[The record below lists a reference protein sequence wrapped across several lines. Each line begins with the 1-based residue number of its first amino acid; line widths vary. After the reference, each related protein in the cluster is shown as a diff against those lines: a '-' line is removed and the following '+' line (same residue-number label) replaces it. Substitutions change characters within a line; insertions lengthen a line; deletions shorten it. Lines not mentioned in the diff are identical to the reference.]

1 MGFKRPE
8 VQIFSPRP
16 KRRGLNSSATLSLE
30 NSFESIAHS
39 FRRSALF
46 RCAEMRAVHSLLV
59 SPLHSETIAL
69 SLISARGGSRLD
81 FKQQMCCAPC
91 FVGGEKRMTTRD
103 AHVRSLNF
111 SPARSATDASLR
123 SVCLPAFLLTPT
135 PFSRPFAIPSLRSLQ
150 IFSPRPKRRGLNSS
164 ATLSSENSFESI
176 AHSFRRS
183 ALFRCAEMRAVH
195 SLLVSPLHSKL
206 SRCVVIFS
214 RGTACEHDKTAP

>member
-1 MGFKRPE
+1 MWRSLVARLNG
-8 VQIFSPRP
+8 VQEA
-16 KRRGLNSSATLSLE
+16 GSSNLLTQTTQE
-30 NSFESIAHS
+30 HS
-39 FRRSALF
+39 
-46 RCAEMRAVHSLLV
+46 VN
-59 SPLHSETIAL
+59 
-69 SLISARGGSRLD
+69 
-81 FKQQMCCAPC
+81 CCAPC

-164 ATLSSENSFESI
+164 ATLSYESI

-195 SLLVSPLHSKL
+195 SLLVSPLHSETIAL
-206 SRCVVIFS
+206 SLIS
-214 RGTACEHDKTAP
+214 ARGGNRLNFK

>member
-1 MGFKRPE
+1 MWRSLVARLNG
-8 VQIFSPRP
+8 VQEA
-16 KRRGLNSSATLSLE
+16 GSSNLLTQTTQE
-30 NSFESIAHS
+30 HS
-39 FRRSALF
+39 ANR
-46 RCAEMRAVHSLLV
+46 
-59 SPLHSETIAL
+59 
-69 SLISARGGSRLD
+69 
-81 FKQQMCCAPC
+81 CAPC
-91 FVGGEKRMTTRD
+91 FVGGEKRMTIRD

-111 SPARSATDASLR
+111 SPARSATAASLR

-195 SLLVSPLHSKL
+195 SLRVSPLHSETIAL
-206 SRCVVIFS
+206 SLIS
-214 RGTACEHDKTAP
+214 ARGSLFAVECAFTYHTKMYETATFRT

>member
-46 RCAEMRAVHSLLV
+46 RCAEMRDVHSLLV
-59 SPLHSETIAL
+59 SLLHSKLSLFHSFPLAGLCLPLNAL
-69 SLISARGGSRLD
+69 SHIIP
-81 FKQQMCCAPC
+81 KCM
-91 FVGGEKRMTTRD
+91 
-103 AHVRSLNF
+103 
-111 SPARSATDASLR
+111 
-123 SVCLPAFLLTPT
+123 
-135 PFSRPFAIPSLRSLQ
+135 RPPLF
-150 IFSPRPKRRGLNSS
+150 GLNSS

-195 SLLVSPLHSKL
+195 SLLVSPLHSETIAL
-206 SRCVVIFS
+206 SLIS
-214 RGTACEHDKTAP
+214 ARGSLFAVECAFTYHTKMYETATFRT

>member
-1 MGFKRPE
+1 
-8 VQIFSPRP
+8 
-16 KRRGLNSSATLSLE
+16 
-30 NSFESIAHS
+30 
-39 FRRSALF
+39 
-46 RCAEMRAVHSLLV
+46 
-59 SPLHSETIAL
+59 
-69 SLISARGGSRLD
+69 
-81 FKQQMCCAPC
+81 
-91 FVGGEKRMTTRD
+91 MTTRD

-111 SPARSATDASLR
+111 SPARSAADASLR
-123 SVCLPAFLLTPT
+123 SVCLPAFLLTPP
-135 PFSRPFAIPSLRSLQ
+135 PFSRPFAVPSLRSLQ

-206 SRCVVIFS
+206 SLFHSFPLAGLCLPLNALSHIIPRCMRPPLFGLNSSATLSSENSFESIAHSFRRSALFHCAEMRAVHSLLVSPLHSKLSRCAVIFS